1 MRSPDVPAGKKPAGH
16 AAVPRASAR
25 APRRLRSL
33 SLRNWP
39 VSRRLVAVIV
49 LAVVMGLVFGGLRVA
64 AAVDTAQG
72 FARTTQLAVLG
83 EQVTALAQAMEDERD
98 QTAAYDAAEGL
109 DNPHGASGPAVSARD
124 LASYQAAMT
133 QAQGATNTAAATVQG
148 LASQIGS
155 AFPAVTQQ
163 KAQNVVTI
171 TSNLSGLRSEALQ
184 QASLSTV
191 EAYSEEIAD
200 LFDLNEEINSSG
212 DQVLADEV
220 RTLGAISTAK
230 DQASQ
235 QRAILYAALVGGY
248 YPIPSA
254 EQQALFTSGQLES
267 ADLISFE
274 SSATNS
280 EQTLYLNTVAG
291 LPVNAAELMSN
302 YLQMTGSPNGPAMSA
317 MSKSACGG
325 KVTGLAL
332 YTSAL
337 GQGFCTAVPQVWYSD
352 MSVTIDK
359 MRSVEQALAGEI
371 VARSQSLEHGAR
383 QSAEF
388 TAAVTGGVLLVVL
401 VATLLVA
408 RSLVEP
414 LRRLQADALE
424 VATVRL
430 PEQVAELSEAADPQA
445 ALQIEPISV
454 NSTDEIGKVARAFDQ
469 VHREALRLA
478 GNEALL
484 RGNLNTMFISL
495 SRRSVPLIERLARMI
510 DSLEQN
516 EDDPDRL
523 SNLFSMDHLVT
534 RMRRNSENLLVLA
547 GEEPVRKWS
556 EPVPLADVARAAT
569 SEIEQY
575 SRVVLNIQPGISVS
589 GQAAAD
595 VVHLLAEIVENAT
608 MFSPR
613 DTPVY
618 VSGQELTS
626 GGVLIEVRDSGVG
639 VSPPRLS
646 EMNWRLDNPPL
657 IDVSVSRHMGLFA
670 VSRLAAR
677 HGIRVRLRPV
687 SPQGLSALVWL
698 PGNLTGR
705 EPAVG
710 YGDRPSVAT
719 QSDGMARMAGRRLS
733 GRHRFGLRAAEEGQL
748 GIGPGEEAGIAA
760 SNWFRPKRPSP
771 ATGPQQVVA
780 GAVPQQP
787 DGVPRSVMGAWS
799 GGGRGNAEAAGG
811 WDNGQVASGWDNG
824 QAAGGWD
831 NAQAAGGWDN
841 GRGAGGW
848 DNGQEADWQGGQAG
862 GGWGAEAAGW
872 GRSEAPGWQGGGAGW
887 RNGQAVGPPVHGDP
901 TAAGLPTRIPRANLF
916 PGSAAGGPSR
926 DAGAGDPGA
935 LPAWNQAPAG
945 YDSPVAAEDTQ
956 PSAFPRPGTPR
967 RSAEQARTR
976 LSGFQLGNR
985 DAQGRTPRAG
995 EEASR

>member
-1 MRSPDVPAGKKPAGH
+1 MRSPDVPAGKQPAGH
-16 AAVPRASAR
+16 AAVPRASIR
-25 APRRLRSL
+25 TPRRLRSL

-64 AAVDTAQG
+64 SAVGTAQG
-72 FARTTQLAVLG
+72 FARTTQLAELG
-83 EQVTALAQAMEDERD
+83 EQVTVLAQAMENERD
-98 QTAAYDAAEGL
+98 LTAAYDAAGGF
-109 DNPHGASGPAVSARD
+109 DNPKGASGPAVSATA
-124 LASYQAAMT
+124 LASYKAAMT
-133 QAQGATNTAAATVQG
+133 KAEGITNVEAARVQT

-163 KAQNVVTI
+163 KAQNVSTI
-171 TSNLSGLRSEALQ
+171 TSNLSGLRSEAMQ
-184 QASLSTV
+184 ESSLSTV
-191 EAYSEEIAD
+191 ENYSQAVAD
-200 LFDLNEEINSSG
+200 LFDLNDEINSSSG
-212 DQVLADEV
+212 DQILADEV

-235 QRAILYAALVGGY
+235 QRALLYAALVGGY
-248 YPIPSA
+248 FPIPQA
-254 EQQALFTSGQLES
+254 TAQALFTSGQLES

-274 SSATNS
+274 SSATPA
-280 EQTLYLNTVAG
+280 ELDAYLNTVAG
-291 LPVNAAELMSN
+291 LPVNAAELLSN
-302 YLQMTGSPNGPAMSA
+302 YLGVSGQPSTRVPP
-317 MSKSACGG
+317 KSTCGG

-337 GQGFCTAVPQVWYSD
+337 GQAFCTSVPQVWYSD
-352 MSVTIDK
+352 MSVTINK
-359 MRSVEQALAGEI
+359 MRSVEAQLAGQI
-371 VARSQSLEHGAR
+371 VARSQSLEDGAR

-388 TAAVTGGVLLVVL
+388 TAAVTGGVLLLVL

-430 PEQVAELSEAADPQA
+430 PERVAELSEAVDPQA
-445 ALQIEPISV
+445 SLQIEPISV

-575 SRVVLNIQPGISVS
+575 NRVVLNIQPGISVS

-626 GGVLIEVRDSGVG
+626 GGVLLEVRDSGVG
-639 VSPPRLS
+639 VSPPRLA

-705 EPAVG
+705 EAAIR
-710 YGDRPSVAT
+710 YGDQPSVAV
-719 QSDGMARMAGRRLS
+719 QGGGQPELAGRRLN
-733 GRHRFGLRAAEEGQL
+733 GRHRYGLRGAEDGQL
-748 GIGPGEEAGIAA
+748 GIGAGQAVPTA
-760 SNWFRPKRPSP
+760 PPMPVSAQVSNWFRPQRSSSG
-771 ATGPQQVVA
+771 TGPPQVAADVL
-780 GAVPQQP
+780 PQRG
-787 DGVPRSVMGAWS
+787 DGVGSRPGGAAWS
-799 GGGRGNAEAAGG
+799 DGGWGNGEAPGGWGNDAPAGG
-811 WDNGQVASGWDNG
+811 WGTGAP
-824 QAAGGWD
+824 AGGWGD
-831 NAQAAGGWDN
+831 SAG
-841 GRGAGGW
+841 
-848 DNGQEADWQGGQAG
+848 
-862 GGWGAEAAGW
+862 
-872 GRSEAPGWQGGGAGW
+872 PGWQDGTAGW
-887 RNGQAVGPPVHGDP
+887 RDGQTAGPVHGEA

-916 PGSAAGGPSR
+916 PGSAGGRP
-926 DAGAGDPGA
+926 DHGPATGDQ
-935 LPAWNQAPAG
+935 PAWNQGPAG
-945 YDSPVAAEDTQ
+945 YESPAGVDDTQ
-956 PSAFPRPGTPR
+956 PPASPRPAVPR
-967 RSAEQARTR
+967 RSAEQARSR
-976 LSGFQLGNR
+976 LSGFQLGSR

>member
-1 MRSPDVPAGKKPAGH
+1 
-16 AAVPRASAR
+16 
-25 APRRLRSL
+25 
-33 SLRNWP
+33 
-39 VSRRLVAVIV
+39 
-49 LAVVMGLVFGGLRVA
+49 
-64 AAVDTAQG
+64 
-72 FARTTQLAVLG
+72 
-83 EQVTALAQAMEDERD
+83 
-98 QTAAYDAAEGL
+98 
-109 DNPHGASGPAVSARD
+109 
-124 LASYQAAMT
+124 
-133 QAQGATNTAAATVQG
+133 
-148 LASQIGS
+148 
-155 AFPAVTQQ
+155 
-163 KAQNVVTI
+163 
-171 TSNLSGLRSEALQ
+171 
-184 QASLSTV
+184 
-191 EAYSEEIAD
+191 
-200 LFDLNEEINSSG
+200 
-212 DQVLADEV
+212 
-220 RTLGAISTAK
+220 
-230 DQASQ
+230 
-235 QRAILYAALVGGY
+235 
-248 YPIPSA
+248 
-254 EQQALFTSGQLES
+254 
-267 ADLISFE
+267 
-274 SSATNS
+274 
-280 EQTLYLNTVAG
+280 
-291 LPVNAAELMSN
+291 
-302 YLQMTGSPNGPAMSA
+302 
-317 MSKSACGG
+317 
-325 KVTGLAL
+325 
-332 YTSAL
+332 
-337 GQGFCTAVPQVWYSD
+337 
-352 MSVTIDK
+352 
-359 MRSVEQALAGEI
+359 
-371 VARSQSLEHGAR
+371 
-383 QSAEF
+383 
-388 TAAVTGGVLLVVL
+388 VL

-430 PEQVAELSEAADPQA
+430 PEKVAELSEATDPQA

-523 SNLFSMDHLVT
+523 ANLFSMDHLVT

-575 SRVVLNIQPGISVS
+575 SRVVLNIQPGIAVS

-595 VVHLLAEIVENAT
+595 VVHLLAEIIENAT

-626 GGVLIEVRDSGVG
+626 GGVLIEVRDGGVG

-705 EPAVG
+705 EAGVG
-710 YGDRPSVAT
+710 YGDRPSVVT
-719 QSDGMARMAGRRLS
+719 QGDAQARLAGRRLS
-733 GRHRFGLRAAEEGQL
+733 GRHRFGLRGVEESQL
-748 GIGPGEEAGIAA
+748 GIGAGLEAPAVTT
-760 SNWFRPKRPSP
+760 SNWFRPKRTST

-780 GAVPQQP
+780 GVVPQQT
-787 DGVPRSVMGAWS
+787 DGLPPRSGMGGWS
-799 GGGRGNAEAAGG
+799 DGGRGNVEGAGGWDNGEAAGG
-811 WDNGQVASGWDNG
+811 WDNGQG
-824 QAAGGWD
+824 
-831 NAQAAGGWDN
+831 AGGWDN
-841 GRGAGGW
+841 GQGAGGW
-848 DNGQEADWQGGQAG
+848 DNGQEADWQGGQAA
-862 GGWGAEAAGW
+862 GGWGSQAAGW
-872 GRSEAPGWQGGGAGW
+872 GSGEAPGWQDGGAGW
-887 RNGQAVGPPVHGDP
+887 RNGQAAGPPVHGEQ

-916 PGSAAGGPSR
+916 PGSAAGGPNR
-926 DAGAGDPGA
+926 DATAGDPGA
-935 LPAWNQAPAG
+935 QPAWNQAPAG

-956 PSAFPRPGTPR
+956 PSAFQRQGAQR
-967 RSAEQARTR
+967 RSAEQARAR
-976 LSGFQLGNR
+976 LSGFQLGSR